1 MTLGSL
7 CAALACFAGLQALFA
22 IAPRVHPSG
31 AALIRASTLSPL
43 EWRLHQ
49 HNHEGWYRRWLRP
62 IALLWGTRLH
72 VRPARMDPLYLI
84 QAGLDPEELDG
95 VEFRVMRL
103 MSALAGAVIACLLAV
118 IASVGLALV
127 PLLAWAGY
135 IAPARV
141 LAGRRRRRQDQVHRE
156 LPQLISMIRAF
167 PLLIARTI
175 HLFGFPAVVVR
186 TAIQYTIAH
195 RAGLAIDEVKYFRV
209 DDPAGYTVYE
219 APSRLSTAIAITYL
233 PTLVLLILGVVCL
246 APALA
251 QSKKAGSGLAATL
264 RDQELMVRLSERN
277 RATAQASSVSTKLLG
292 VLGGI
297 YLPEFVILIMIPL
310 FWGIMQ
316 RAFG

>member
-7 CAALACFAGLQALFA
+7 CAALACFAGLQALFG

-84 QAGLDPEELDG
+84 QAGLDPEELGG

-141 LAGRRRRRQDQVHRE
+141 LAGVLRPTGGGDAARRANTSPDSILKKE
-156 LPQLISMIRAF
+156 IR
-167 PLLIARTI
+167 IALGRYGLGLSIEQALHEIGPRT
-175 HLFGFPAVVVR
+175 GV
-186 TAIQYTIAH
+186 
-195 RAGLAIDEVKYFRV
+195 DEVAMFV
-209 DDPAGYTVYE
+209 
-219 APSRLSTAIAITYL
+219 S
-233 PTLVLLILGVVCL
+233 
-246 APALA
+246 ALA

-310 FWGIMQ
+310 FWGIMR

>member
-167 PLLIARTI
+167 TVAGMPLERGLHLLSANTSPDSILKKEIRIALGRYGLGLSIEQALHEIGPRT
-175 HLFGFPAVVVR
+175 GV
-186 TAIQYTIAH
+186 
-195 RAGLAIDEVKYFRV
+195 DEVAMFV
-209 DDPAGYTVYE
+209 
-219 APSRLSTAIAITYL
+219 S
-233 PTLVLLILGVVCL
+233 
-246 APALA
+246 ALA

>member
-7 CAALACFAGLQALFA
+7 CAALACFAGLQALFG

-167 PLLIARTI
+167 TVAGMPLERGLHLLSANTSPDSILKKEIRIALGRYGLGLSIEQALHEIGPRT
-175 HLFGFPAVVVR
+175 GV
-186 TAIQYTIAH
+186 
-195 RAGLAIDEVKYFRV
+195 DEVAMFV
-209 DDPAGYTVYE
+209 
-219 APSRLSTAIAITYL
+219 S
-233 PTLVLLILGVVCL
+233 
-246 APALA
+246 ALA